1 MTSRSTVLRRPST
14 GALPSTAATGLLLAA
29 LLGGCVAMA
38 PPRTHVASEA
48 EAWTPTPL
56 TEPGFHRTYAATG
69 GFRNG
74 RPTGF
79 AFTPDGSTLLFL
91 RSGARDVVRALYTLD
106 LASGEERELLT
117 ADRLLSGEGEELSA
131 EERALRERLRMR
143 ARGITRFALNPDGTQ
158 ILVPLSGRLFLFGR
172 DDGRV
177 RELPA
182 DGGYAFD
189 PRFSPDGTK
198 LACVRGGELY
208 VIDLA
213 TGGQRKLTEG
223 ASETVSHGLAEFVA
237 QEEMS
242 RYRGFWWSPD
252 SSALLVQTTDQSD
265 VELLYASNPIDPAAE
280 PSAARFPRAGTDN
293 ARVDLRILRA
303 DGRGEP
309 VDVRWDQDAFP
320 YLATVRWTEGA
331 PLTLLVQDRRQQ
343 VEQILAAGA
352 DGRTTLLH
360 EERDAAWL
368 NLDQSVP
375 RWVEV
380 DGAPAFLW
388 STERDGASVLELRDA
403 RGGLL
408 RSLTDAQLGYRSLLH
423 VDEAAGTAFVN
434 ASADPTEQHVVR
446 VSLAGEGASP
456 LTNAPGQHRA
466 RFHEAREGEDD
477 PPLWVHLAHTLAE
490 GPTAT
495 VRRGATVVSA
505 VRSVA
510 EAPPFV
516 PEVEH
521 VTVGDEGFRALVIR
535 PRNFEAG
542 RRYPVLLSVYG
553 GPGVVRVRKGR
564 YLQLRDQAF
573 ADHGFIVVTLDGRG
587 TPHRGRE
594 WERAI
599 ARDVIT
605 LPLADQVAGLEAL
618 GERFPELD
626 LSRVG
631 VYGWSF
637 GGYFSAM
644 AVMQRPDVFRVGVA
658 GAPVCD
664 WADYDTHY
672 TERFMGLPDE
682 NDAGYRRANVL
693 TYASDLERPLM
704 IIHGTSDDNVYF
716 VHALKMSDALLR
728 AGHDHAFVPLSGSTH
743 MVADPDVARSLEGR
757 ILDFLSAGLR

>member
-1 MTSRSTVLRRPST
+1 MTPRHLPRP
-14 GALPSTAATGLLLAA
+14 AFARHHLPSAA
-29 LLGGCVAMA
+29 LIGVVGMLAGCIAAV
-38 PPRTHVASEA
+38 PPQTQRATDAQ
-48 EAWTPTPL
+48 AWTPTPL
-56 TEPGFHRTYAATG
+56 NEPGFHRNYAATG

-74 RPTGF
+74 RPAAF
-79 AFTPDGSTLLFL
+79 AFTPDGATLLFL
-91 RSGARDVVRALYTLD
+91 RSGARDVVRALYALD
-106 LASGEERELLT
+106 LTTGQERELLT
-117 ADRLLSGEGEELSA
+117 ADALLSGEGEELSA
-131 EERALRERLRMR
+131 EERALRERLRLR
-143 ARGITRFALNPDGTQ
+143 ARGITRFALSPDGAQ
-158 ILVPLSGRLFLFGR
+158 ILVPLSGRLFLFVRESGQ
-172 DDGRV
+172 V
-177 RELPA
+177 RELPSE
-182 DGGYAFD
+182 GGYAFD

-198 LACVRGGELY
+198 LACVRAGDLY

-213 TGGQRKLTEG
+213 TGRQRKLTEG

-252 SSALLVQTTDQSD
+252 SSSLLVQTTDQSG

-293 ARVDLRILRA
+293 AAIELRVLRA
-303 DGRGEP
+303 DGRGRP
-309 VDVRWDQDAFP
+309 VEVRWDREAFP
-320 YLATVRWTEGA
+320 YLATVRWSEGA
-331 PLTLLVQDRRQQ
+331 PLTLVVQDRRQQ
-343 VEQILAAGA
+343 VEQVLAAED
-352 DGRTTLLH
+352 DGTTRRLH
-360 EERDAAWL
+360 EERDDAWL

-380 DGAPAFLW
+380 DGSTGFLW
-388 STERDGASVLELRDA
+388 STERDGGFALELRSGA
-403 RGGLL
+403 GELVRT
-408 RSLTDAQLGYRSLLH
+408 LTDPDLGYRSLLH
-423 VDEAAGTAFVN
+423 VDEAAGMAYVS
-434 ASADPTEQHVVR
+434 ASGDPTEQHIVAVP
-446 VSLAGEGASP
+446 LAGGSP
-456 LTNAPGQHRA
+456 TALTNASGQHRA
-466 RFHEAREGEDD
+466 RFYDGEEAAAA
-477 PPLWVHLAHTLAE
+477 PLFVHLAHTLEA
-490 GPTAT
+490 GPRVS
-495 VRRGATVVSA
+495 VRRGSEVVTE

-510 EAPPFV
+510 EEPPFV
-516 PEVEH
+516 PQVEH
-521 VTVGDEGFRALVIR
+521 VVVGDEAYNALLIR

-587 TPHRGRE
+587 TPHRGRA

-605 LPLADQVAGLEAL
+605 LPLADQVAGLRAL
-618 GERFPELD
+618 GARFPELD

-672 TERFMGLPDE
+672 TERFMGLPAE
-682 NDAGYRRANVL
+682 NTDGYARANVL
-693 TYASDLERPLM
+693 TYAPELERPLM

-728 AGHDHAFVPLSGSTH
+728 AGRPHAFVPLSGSTH

-757 ILDFLSAGLR
+757 ILDFLADALR